1 MPKFTEALSTE
12 LDNASDADTSTA
24 AETDTTDTTDTADA
38 ESTDETADESDDAA
52 ESDESESGDEDEDTE
67 ADAKADNDK
76 AEKEEDES
84 GSWFRQPKKAPK
96 QAAPQG
102 DKQKKMPD
110 TVRSRIEADVRAK
123 VDAERPWARDWANEE
138 ATEARRLWD
147 LGKQDI
153 TKLSELVL
161 ASAIRQA
168 QSDPVVFNNL
178 KLRLEGLGLTA
189 KTQGN
194 AADDDPPPV
203 LEQTKDGVTAEALAK
218 WQRDTAAW
226 SQRQAL
232 KAVDKRMAP
241 LVGDRQSAIRAEQV
255 ARQTEA
261 YGKRATANVSER
273 PGFKENIDA
282 IKDAYNKLPR
292 PWRTAQGQDIPN
304 HPQYREESELL
315 LEAYYSVMQ
324 AKQAATLKR
333 QKDLAAKNGVSSVN
347 PQGGQGVNSAKK
359 PKSFLDALKQESA
372 RKS

>member
-12 LDNASDADTSTA
+12 LDNAADVDTSA
-24 AETDTTDTTDTADA
+24 DVDTDTNATTDTDDT
-38 ESTDETADESDDAA
+38 ESTDEPADESADASTESEDDAGA
-52 ESDESESGDEDEDTE
+52 EDED
-67 ADAKADNDK
+67 ADADVKD
-76 AEKEEDES
+76 EEDKDDDA
-84 GSWFRQPKKAPK
+84 GSWFRQPKKEEKPVP
-96 QAAPQG
+96 PQG

-110 TVRSRIEADVRAK
+110 TVRGRIEAEVRAK
-123 VDAERPWARDWANEE
+123 VDAERPWARGWANEE

-147 LGKQDI
+147 MGKQDI
-153 TKLSELVL
+153 TQLSALVL

-194 AADDDPPPV
+194 AADDDPPPA

-359 PKSFLDALKQESA
+359 PKSFLEALKQESA